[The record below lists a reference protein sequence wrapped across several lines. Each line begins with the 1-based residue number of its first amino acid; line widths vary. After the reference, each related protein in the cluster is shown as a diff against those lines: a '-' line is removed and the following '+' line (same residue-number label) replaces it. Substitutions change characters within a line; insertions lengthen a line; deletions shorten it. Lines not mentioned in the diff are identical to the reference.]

1 MTLPLFAILFTLGY
15 TFFGYPL
22 LLALCAGAASRR
34 SRPAGTACE
43 KTDAGQPLS
52 VSVLL
57 SVYNEEAVINRKIDN
72 FLALAYPEDSI
83 SLFIVSDGSSDATDR
98 IIAER
103 ALPRVTLIR
112 QKSRKGK
119 TAALNLA
126 AGMAGGDILL
136 FTDAD
141 AMLRPDSVERLLRPF
156 ADPDTGLAGG
166 RSLYLDDAERETAG
180 SLYRRYEE
188 WIKEREGRLFGIAG
202 ADGALY
208 ALRRDLYSPLPLD
221 CINDLY
227 HPVQVVLAGKKAVAV
242 PEALALEP
250 ADNGH
255 GYASAFARQTRIMA
269 QAWLIFLRACP
280 DLIRARR
287 WGFLWQMFSHKILRW
302 LAMPL
307 LVLAIPAALGATAA
321 PATATLTGLAG
332 LTLAAALGAMGR
344 GGRCCRAAGLF
355 ILQSVAALAGLFRL
369 ALGERYVTWS
379 PRGR

>member
-1 MTLPLFAILFTLGY
+1 MTLPLFAILFALGY
-15 TFFGYPL
+15 AFFGYPL
-22 LLALCAGAASRR
+22 LLALCAGPVSRKNRFAA
-34 SRPAGTACE
+34 TASKE
-43 KTDAGQPLS
+43 ADVARPLS

-57 SVYNEEAVINRKIDN
+57 SVYNEEAVISRKLDN
-72 FLALAYPEDSI
+72 FLALAYPADRI
-83 SLFIVSDGSSDATDR
+83 SLIIVSDGSNDATDR
-98 IIAER
+98 IVTER
-103 ALPRVTLIR
+103 AHPRITILR
-112 QKSRKGK
+112 LEGRKGK

-126 AGMAGGDILL
+126 AGVADGDILL

-141 AMLRPDSVERLLRPF
+141 AMLRPDCVEHLTRPF

-166 RSLYLDDAERETAG
+166 RSLYLDDEGRETAG

-208 ALRRDLYSPLPLD
+208 ALRRELCAPLPLD

-227 HPVQVVLAGKKAVAV
+227 HPVQVVLAGKKAVAA

-250 ADNGH
+250 ADSGH
-255 GYASAFARQTRIMA
+255 DNAAAFARQTRIMA
-269 QAWLIFLRACP
+269 QAWLICLRACP
-280 DLIRARR
+280 DLIKARR
-287 WGFLWQMFSHKILRW
+287 WGFLWQLFSHKVLRW
-302 LAMPL
+302 LALPL
-307 LVLAIPAALGATAA
+307 LVLAVPAALWA
-321 PATATLTGLAG
+321 PAVLAAVTLTGLAG
-332 LTLAAALGAMGR
+332 LALAAALGATSR
-344 GGRCCRAAGLF
+344 GGRYCRAAWLF